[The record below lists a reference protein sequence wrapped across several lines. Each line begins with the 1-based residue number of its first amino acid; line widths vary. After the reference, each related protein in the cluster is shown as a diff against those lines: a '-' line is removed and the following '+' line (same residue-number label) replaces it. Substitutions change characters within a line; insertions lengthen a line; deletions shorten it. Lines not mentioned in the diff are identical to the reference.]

1 MSFKGILRLWL
12 AIPVAIVLFSSCQ
25 NSAVPSLENE
35 RMSITFDAATGW
47 PVSMKDKAFNEEMLD
62 ASVPLWEL
70 RDARDSVI
78 KEAAEFRPDGCE
90 TLLPD
95 RYNLQFRMEQAR
107 DISVIEFP

>member
-12 AIPVAIVLFSSCQ
+12 AIPVTIVLFSSCQ

-35 RMSITFDAATGW
+35 RMSITFDAVTGW

-70 RDARDSVI
+70 RDARDI
-78 KEAAEFRPDGCE
+78 C
-90 TLLPD
+90 
-95 RYNLQFRMEQAR
+95 
-107 DISVIEFP
+107 VIER